1 MSIALTDVQTALA
14 ASVTAF
20 AARHAPPAVT
30 RDDFSDLAAGRLLP
44 SWKALWEQGLLTLHL
59 PAEVGGDEAGVA
71 DVAVVL
77 ESLAFG
83 LFPGPVLPTV
93 LTGLALTTSADDR
106 SAVRDALSRLGDGST
121 AAIATSTDGLTATRT
136 AGGWRVSG
144 DGCPILGALSA
155 DLLVLGATT
164 GDQEVWFIA
173 DPAQLEVVAL
183 ESVDLTRDLGFVH
196 LDDVEVSTGQVLN
209 LDEGVVRS
217 LAATVFAAEAAG
229 VARWAQEAGLAYA
242 KVREQFGRPIGSF
255 QAIKH
260 KCAQVFTR
268 TELITAAAWDAAI
281 SYDDDASQFALASA
295 AAAVTCLPGAV
306 EVGLDTATL
315 LGGVGYTWEHDAHL
329 YSRRAMSLQALLG
342 PPGRWQQRVG
352 RLSEHTRRRYE
363 LALTDEPD
371 GLRALVSGHLAV
383 AAGLPEELRR
393 GFLAEHGLVAPHFRR
408 PFGLGV
414 GPTGQVVIAQE
425 YDRAGIEQPSLDI
438 GEWAL
443 PTIVAHGTDEQREA
457 LVWPTLTGALTW
469 CQLFSEPDAGSDLA
483 SLRTRA
489 EKVQGGWRLSG
500 QKVWTSDAQHADWGV
515 CLARSE
521 PEASKHAGLSYFV
534 VDMRSP
540 GVEIRP
546 LREANG
552 GHLFNEVFL
561 NDVFVPDSGLVG
573 MRGEGWALARTTLG
587 NERVNI
593 ATGMGRRADL
603 PADYFDQVGVVRSAI
618 GDSQLGVLTAEAM
631 AFGALSQR
639 TLCRQLTGLEPG
651 PEASVLKVVSAAN
664 LRSLR
669 RAGLDLMGPEA
680 AALDG
685 AGGGAAHEFL
695 SLPSLLI
702 GGGTLEVQL
711 NVISE
716 RVLGLPRG

>member
-1 MSIALTDVQTALA
+1 MSIALTDVQIALA
-14 ASVTAF
+14 ESVAAF
-20 AARHAPPAVT
+20 AARHAPLAST
-30 RDDFSDLAAGRLLP
+30 RDDFSDLTAGRLLP
-44 SWKALWEQGLLTLHL
+44 SWKALREQGLLTLHL
-59 PAEVGGDEAGVA
+59 PVDVGGDGAGVA
-71 DVAVVL
+71 ELAVVL
-77 ESLAFG
+77 ETLAFG

-93 LTGLALTTSADDR
+93 LTGLVLTTTADDR
-106 SAVRDALSRLGDGST
+106 SALQDSLSRLAAGST
-121 AAIATSTDGLTATRT
+121 AAIATSTEGLTATRT
-136 AGGWRVSG
+136 AGGWQVHG
-144 DGCPILGALSA
+144 TGLPILGAPSA
-155 DLLVLGATT
+155 DMLVLGATT
-164 GDQEVWFIA
+164 GDREVWFIA
-173 DPAQLEVVAL
+173 DPAELEVVAL
-183 ESVDLTRDLGFVH
+183 ESVDPTRDLGFARLV
-196 LDDVEVSTGQVLN
+196 DVEVPNGRVLS
-209 LDEGVVRS
+209 LDESLVRS
-217 LAATVFAAEAAG
+217 FAATLFAAEAAG

-255 QAIKH
+255 QAVKH
-260 KCAQVFTR
+260 KCAQLFTR
-268 TELITAAAWDAAI
+268 AELITAAAWDAAI

-306 EVGLDTATL
+306 EVGLDTVTL

-342 PPGRWQQRVG
+342 PPARWQRRVG
-352 RLSEHTRRRYE
+352 RLSDRTRRRYE
-363 LALTDEPD
+363 LDLTDEPD
-371 GLRALVSGHLAV
+371 GLRAMVSGHLAV
-383 AAGLPEELRR
+383 AAGLPEEVRR
-393 GFLAEHGLVAPHFRR
+393 GYFAENGLVAPHFPS
-408 PFGLGV
+408 PFGLDADAS
-414 GPTGQVVIAQE
+414 GQLVIAE
-425 YDRAGIEQPSLDI
+425 EFERAGIEQPSLDI

-443 PTIVAHGTDEQREA
+443 PTILAHGTDEQRNA
-457 LVWPTLTGALTW
+457 LVWPTLTGSLLW

-489 EKVQGGWRLSG
+489 EKVEGGWLLRG
-500 QKVWTSDAQHADWGV
+500 QKVWTSDAKRADWGV

-521 PEASKHAGLSYFV
+521 PGAPKHAGLSYFV
-534 VDMRSP
+534 VDMRAP

-552 GHLFNEVFL
+552 GYLFSEVFL
-561 NDVFVPDSGLVG
+561 NDVFLPDSGLVG
-573 MRGEGWALARTTLG
+573 LRGEGWALARTTLG

-603 PADYFDQVGVVRSAI
+603 PADFFDQVGLARSAV
-618 GDSQLGVLTAEAM
+618 DAAQLGVLTAEAV

-639 TLCRQLTGLEPG
+639 TLRRQLTGLRPG

-664 LRSLR
+664 VRNLR
-669 RAGLDLMGPEA
+669 RVGLDLMGPDA

-685 AGGGAAHEFL
+685 AGGAAAHEFL

-716 RVLGLPRG
+716 RVLGLPRS